1 MSNLLQKPFDFMAGM
16 PAKDIEASLVERF
29 VAPPFS
35 ILDARQGYWQGRK
48 QQWIALGIKGEQGRD
63 NLGSTVASG
72 WVDRGMGEGGSIFA
86 PVLCEVA
93 YKWFCPQGGHI
104 LDPFASEALKGAGLY
119 TVTVAPNGDLTANR
133 WWTAAEIH
141 KAWPDLFDATSGHL
155 PMPVMRRVATEY
167 FRALSKRLTE
177 GHYLVPTGSGETII
191 CLRMV
196 FPGKKFTALYN
207 VWQGTESCIN
217 APLNAL
223 VKATGPAYDLAQYQR
238 LQEVGNVD
246 T

>member
-1 MSNLLQKPFDFMAGM
+1 VKLEWTNIAASTKRIGDVPLLAFLERKAIRAAVIKDYCEQAGYRG
-16 PAKDIEASLVERF
+16 V
-29 VAPPFS
+29 VCFS
-35 ILDARQGYWQGRK
+35 
-48 QQWIALGIKGEQGRD
+48 
-63 NLGSTVASG
+63 
-72 WVDRGMGEGGSIFA
+72 
-86 PVLCEVA
+86 C
-93 YKWFCPQGGHI
+93 GH
-104 LDPFASEALKGAGLY
+104 ASEALKAAGLY
-119 TVTVAPNGDLTANR
+119 TVTVAPNGDLMANR

-141 KAWPDLFDATSGHL
+141 KAWPDLLDATSGHL

-167 FRALSKRLTE
+167 FRALTKRLTE
-177 GHYLVPTGSGETII
+177 RHYLVPTGSGETII

-196 FPGKKFTALYN
+196 FPGKKFIALYN

-238 LQEVGNVD
+238 LKGVGNVD